1 MEAECS
7 KTDTTTSIEINNHGE
22 TKNMKSNVKL
32 LLNKAHNRLTNNI
45 RTVGLAVLAGIICVA
60 GVQPSYAQTN
70 TVTAQRFAAPTVFQA
85 AGTSAASIQSTV
97 DQFRAAL
104 GVTNNGN
111 NPGLLSGHREINW
124 DGGSPT
130 NATTSLGPTPFT
142 LFLNTRGANITTR
155 GSGFV
160 QAPPSGLADTFG
172 NSSYATI
179 FHAFSPLR
187 LFSPIASNVTEVEF
201 AVPGSNGNTPATTS
215 GFGVVFTDVD
225 SPDGSEPRDRT
236 GNRHASTVIEY
247 FGAHGELLFKSA
259 APASPG
265 DGNLSFLGVVF
276 GDARIARVRIIAGDV
291 APGPDDDRKDIVMMD
306 DFLYGEP
313 TPVF

>member
-1 MEAECS
+1 
-7 KTDTTTSIEINNHGE
+7 
-22 TKNMKSNVKL
+22 MKPNLKL
-32 LLNKAHNRLTNNI
+32 LLNKAQSRLTNNL
-45 RTVGLAVLAGIICVA
+45 RTVVLAVLAGVACVA
-60 GVQPSYAQTN
+60 GVQPTYAQT
-70 TVTAQRFAAPTVFQA
+70 VAAAAQRFVVPTVFQA

-104 GVTNNGN
+104 GATNNGN
-111 NPGLLSGHREINW
+111 NPGQASGHREINW

-130 NATTSLGPTPFT
+130 NAATSLSGTPLT
-142 LFLNTRGANITTR
+142 AFLNTRGANITTR

-160 QAPPSGLADTFG
+160 QAPASGLADTFG

-187 LFSPIASNVTEVEF
+187 LFSPIGSNVTVVEF
-201 AVPGSNGNTPATTS
+201 AVPGSNGNTPATTT

-225 SPDGSEPRDRT
+225 SPDGSRPDDRT

-247 FGAHGELLFKSA
+247 FGTHGELLFKSS

-276 GDARIARVRIIAGDV
+276 DDARIARVKIIAGDA
-291 APGPDDDRKDIVMMD
+291 APGPNDGSADIVMMD

-313 TPVF
+313 TALY

>member
-1 MEAECS
+1 
-7 KTDTTTSIEINNHGE
+7 
-22 TKNMKSNVKL
+22 MKPNLKL
-32 LLNKAHNRLTNNI
+32 LLNKAQSRLTNNL
-45 RTVGLAVLAGIICVA
+45 RTVALAVLAGVACVA
-60 GVQPSYAQTN
+60 GVQPTYAQT
-70 TVTAQRFAAPTVFQA
+70 VAAAAQRFVAPTVFQA

-111 NPGLLSGHREINW
+111 NPGQASGRREINW

-130 NATTSLGPTPFT
+130 NAATSLSGTPLT
-142 LFLNTRGANITTR
+142 AFLNTRGANITTR

-160 QAPPSGLADTFG
+160 QAPASGLADTFG

-187 LFSPIASNVTEVEF
+187 LFSPIGSNVTVVEF
-201 AVPGSNGNTPATTS
+201 AVPGSNGNTPATTT

-225 SPDGSEPRDRT
+225 SPDGSRPDDRT

-247 FGAHGELLFKSA
+247 FGTHGELLFKSS

-276 GDARIARVRIIAGDV
+276 DDARIARVKIIAGDA
-291 APGPDDDRKDIVMMD
+291 APGPNDGSADIVMMD

-313 TPVF
+313 TALY

>member
-1 MEAECS
+1 
-7 KTDTTTSIEINNHGE
+7 
-22 TKNMKSNVKL
+22 MKPNLKL
-32 LLNKAHNRLTNNI
+32 LLNKAQSRLTNNL
-45 RTVGLAVLAGIICVA
+45 RTVVLAVLAGVACVA
-60 GVQPSYAQTN
+60 GVQPTYAQT
-70 TVTAQRFAAPTVFQA
+70 VAAAAQRFVVPTVFQA

-111 NPGLLSGHREINW
+111 NPGQASGHREINW

-130 NATTSLGPTPFT
+130 NAATSLSGTPLT
-142 LFLNTRGANITTR
+142 AFLNTRGANITTR

-160 QAPPSGLADTFG
+160 QAPASGLADTFG

-187 LFSPIASNVTEVEF
+187 LFSPIGSNVTVVEF
-201 AVPGSNGNTPATTS
+201 AVPGSNGNTPATTT

-225 SPDGSEPRDRT
+225 SPDGSRPDDRT

-247 FGAHGELLFKSA
+247 FGTHGELLFKSF

-276 GDARIARVRIIAGDV
+276 DDARIARVKIIAGDA
-291 APGPDDDRKDIVMMD
+291 APGPNDGSADIVMMD

-313 TPVF
+313 TALY

>member
-1 MEAECS
+1 
-7 KTDTTTSIEINNHGE
+7 
-22 TKNMKSNVKL
+22 MKPNLKL
-32 LLNKAHNRLTNNI
+32 LLNKAQSRLTNNLG
-45 RTVGLAVLAGIICVA
+45 TVVLAVLAGVACVA
-60 GVQPSYAQTN
+60 GVQPTYAQT
-70 TVTAQRFAAPTVFQA
+70 VAAAAQRFVAPTVFQA

-111 NPGLLSGHREINW
+111 NPGQSSGHREINW

-130 NATTSLGPTPFT
+130 NAATSLSGTPLT
-142 LFLNTRGANITTR
+142 AFLNTRGANITTR

-160 QAPPSGLADTFG
+160 QAPASGLADTFG

-187 LFSPIASNVTEVEF
+187 LFSPIASNVTVVEF
-201 AVPGSNGNTPATTS
+201 AVPGSNGNTPATTT

-225 SPDGSEPRDRT
+225 SPDGSRPDDRT

-247 FGAHGELLFKSA
+247 FGTHGELLFKSS

-276 GDARIARVRIIAGDV
+276 DDARIARVKIIAGDA
-291 APGPDDDRKDIVMMD
+291 APGPNDGSADIVMMD

-313 TPVF
+313 TALY

>member
-1 MEAECS
+1 
-7 KTDTTTSIEINNHGE
+7 
-22 TKNMKSNVKL
+22 MKPNLKL
-32 LLNKAHNRLTNNI
+32 LLNKAQSRLTNNL
-45 RTVGLAVLAGIICVA
+45 RTVGLAGLAGVTFVA
-60 GVQPSYAQTN
+60 GVQPTYAQT
-70 TVTAQRFAAPTVFQA
+70 VAAAAQRFVAPTVFQA

-111 NPGLLSGHREINW
+111 NPGQSSGHREINW

-130 NATTSLGPTPFT
+130 NAATSLSGTPLT
-142 LFLNTRGANITTR
+142 AFLNTRGANITTR

-160 QAPPSGLADTFG
+160 QAPASGLADTFG

-187 LFSPIASNVTEVEF
+187 LFSPIGSNVTVVEF
-201 AVPGSNGNTPATTS
+201 AVPGSNGNTPATTT

-225 SPDGSEPRDRT
+225 SPDGSRPDDRT

-247 FGAHGELLFKSA
+247 FGTHGELLFKSS

-265 DGNLSFLGVVF
+265 DGNLSFLGIVF
-276 GDARIARVRIIAGDV
+276 DDARIARVKIIAGDA
-291 APGPDDDRKDIVMMD
+291 APGPNDGSADIVMMD

-313 TPVF
+313 TALY

>member
-1 MEAECS
+1 
-7 KTDTTTSIEINNHGE
+7 
-22 TKNMKSNVKL
+22 MKPNLKL
-32 LLNKAHNRLTNNI
+32 LLNKAQSRLTNNL
-45 RTVGLAVLAGIICVA
+45 RTVVLAVLAGVACVA
-60 GVQPSYAQTN
+60 GVQPTYAQT
-70 TVTAQRFAAPTVFQA
+70 VAAAAQRFVAPTVFQA

-111 NPGLLSGHREINW
+111 NPGQASGRREINW

-130 NATTSLGPTPFT
+130 NAATSLSGTPLT
-142 LFLNTRGANITTR
+142 AFLNTRGANITTR

-160 QAPPSGLADTFG
+160 QAPASGLADTFG

-187 LFSPIASNVTEVEF
+187 LFSPIGSNVTVVEF
-201 AVPGSNGNTPATTS
+201 AVPGSNGNTPATTT

-225 SPDGSEPRDRT
+225 SPDGSRPDDRT

-247 FGAHGELLFKSA
+247 FGTHGELLFKSF

-276 GDARIARVRIIAGDV
+276 DDARIARVKIIAGDA
-291 APGPDDDRKDIVMMD
+291 APGPNDGSADIVMMD

-313 TPVF
+313 TALY

>member
-1 MEAECS
+1 MSHFANKR
-7 KTDTTTSIEINNHGE
+7 KT
-22 TKNMKSNVKL
+22 MLFVKL
-32 LLNKAHNRLTNNI
+32 FFWAAGMIT
-45 RTVGLAVLAGIICVA
+45 GLVLA
-60 GVQPSYAQTN
+60 QPAAAQSN
-70 TVTAQRFAAPTVFQA
+70 DFAAKHFVAPTVFQA
-85 AGTSAASIQSTV
+85 AGPSTASIQSTV

-104 GVTNNGN
+104 GTTNNAN
-111 NPGLLSGHREINW
+111 NPGPLASGHREINW

-130 NATTSLGPTPFT
+130 NAATTLTGTPLT
-142 LFLNTRGANITTR
+142 AFLNTRGANITTR

-187 LFSPIASNVTEVEF
+187 LFSPIGSNVTEVEF
-201 AVPGSNGNTPATTS
+201 SVPGSNGNTPATST

-225 SPDGSEPRDRT
+225 SPDGSTPKDRT
-236 GNRHASTVIEY
+236 GNRHASTLIEY
-247 FGAHGELLFKSA
+247 YGTHGELLFTSN

-265 DGNLSFLGVVF
+265 DGNLSFIGVVF
-276 GDARIARVRIIAGDV
+276 GDARVARVKIIAGDV
-291 APGPDDDRKDIVMMD
+291 APGPNDDRKDIVMMD

-313 TPVF
+313 TSVY

>member
-1 MEAECS
+1 
-7 KTDTTTSIEINNHGE
+7 
-22 TKNMKSNVKL
+22 MKPNVKL
-32 LLNKAHNRLTNNI
+32 LLNTAQGRLNNNL
-45 RTVGLAVLAGIICVA
+45 RAVGLAVLASIICGA
-60 GVQPSYAQTN
+60 GVQPAHAQSSAAAAKHF
-70 TVTAQRFAAPTVFQA
+70 VAPTVFQA
-85 AGTSAASIQSTV
+85 AGPSPASIQSTV

-104 GVTNNGN
+104 GIINNGN
-111 NPGLLSGHREINW
+111 NPSQTSGHREINW

-130 NATTSLGPTPFT
+130 NSTTTLSGTPLT
-142 LFLNTRGANITTR
+142 VFLNTRGANITTR
-155 GSGFV
+155 GSGFI

-201 AVPGSNGNTPATTS
+201 AVPGTNGNTPATTT

-225 SPDGSEPRDRT
+225 APDGSGPGDRT
-236 GNRHASTVIEY
+236 KNRHASTLIEY
-247 FGAHGELLFKSA
+247 FGTRGELLFRSS

-265 DGNLSFLGVVF
+265 DGSLSFIGVVF
-276 GDARIARVRIIAGDV
+276 GDARIARVKIIAGDA
-291 APGPDDDRKDIVMMD
+291 APGPNDDRVDIVMMD

-313 TPVF
+313 TSLY

>member
-1 MEAECS
+1 
-7 KTDTTTSIEINNHGE
+7 
-22 TKNMKSNVKL
+22 MKLFS
-32 LLNKAHNRLTNNI
+32 
-45 RTVGLAVLAGIICVA
+45 LAAGMITALVVA
-60 GVQPSYAQTN
+60 QPAAAQTN
-70 TVTAQRFAAPTVFQA
+70 EFAAKQFVAPTVFQA
-85 AGTSAASIQSTV
+85 AGPSATSIQSTV

-104 GVTNNGN
+104 GATNNAN
-111 NPGLLSGHREINW
+111 NPGQASGRREINW

-130 NATTSLGPTPFT
+130 NATTTLTGTPLT
-142 LFLNTRGANITTR
+142 TFLNTRGANITTR

-187 LFSPIASNVTEVEF
+187 LFSPIGSNVTEIEF
-201 AVPGSNGNTPATTS
+201 SVPGSNGNTPATST

-225 SPDGSEPRDRT
+225 SPDGSRFRDRT
-236 GNRHASTVIEY
+236 GNRFPSTLIEY
-247 FGAHGELLFKSA
+247 YGTRGELLFTSN

-265 DGNLSFLGVVF
+265 DGNLSFIGVVF
-276 GDARIARVRIIAGDV
+276 SDARVARVRIIAGDT
-291 APGPDDDRKDIVMMD
+291 APGPNDDRKDIVMMD

-313 TPVF
+313 TPY

>member
-1 MEAECS
+1 
-7 KTDTTTSIEINNHGE
+7 
-22 TKNMKSNVKL
+22 MKPTVKL
-32 LLNKAHNRLTNNI
+32 LLKKAQSSLSNNL
-45 RTVGLAVLAGIICVA
+45 RTVRSSPLSRPLTCLAGA
-60 GVQPSYAQTN
+60 QPALAQSDF
-70 TVTAQRFAAPTVFQA
+70 TAKHFEAPTVFQA
-85 AGTSAASIQSTV
+85 AGPSAASIQGAV

-104 GVTNNGN
+104 GAVNNGN
-111 NPGLLSGHREINW
+111 NSGQTSGRREINW

-130 NATTSLGPTPFT
+130 NAATTLSGTPLT
-142 LFLNTRGANITTR
+142 TFLNTRGANITTR

-187 LFSPIASNVTEVEF
+187 LFSPIGSNVTEVEF
-201 AVPGSNGNTPATTS
+201 SVPGSNGNTPATST
-215 GFGVVFTDVD
+215 GFGVVLTDVD
-225 SPDGSEPRDRT
+225 SPDGSRPGDRT
-236 GNRHASTVIEY
+236 GNRHASTLIEY
-247 FGAHGELLFKSA
+247 FGTHNELLFTSS

-276 GDARIARVRIIAGDV
+276 GDARIARVKIIAGDV
-291 APGPDDDRKDIVMMD
+291 APGPSDDRKDIVMMD

-313 TPVF
+313 TPLY

>member
-1 MEAECS
+1 
-7 KTDTTTSIEINNHGE
+7 
-22 TKNMKSNVKL
+22 MKPNVKP
-32 LLNKAHNRLTNNI
+32 LLNKTQSRLTNNL
-45 RTVGLAVLAGIICVA
+45 RTVVLAVLAGVACVA
-60 GVQPSYAQTN
+60 GVQPTYAQT
-70 TVTAQRFAAPTVFQA
+70 VAAAAQRFVAPTVFQA

-111 NPGLLSGHREINW
+111 NPGQASGHREINW

-130 NATTSLGPTPFT
+130 NAATSLSGTPLT
-142 LFLNTRGANITTR
+142 AFLNTRGANITTR

-160 QAPPSGLADTFG
+160 QAPASGLADTFG

-187 LFSPIASNVTEVEF
+187 LFSPIGSNVTVVEF
-201 AVPGSNGNTPATTS
+201 AVPGSNGNTPATTT

-225 SPDGSEPRDRT
+225 SPDGSRPDDRT

-247 FGAHGELLFKSA
+247 FGTHGELLFKSS

-276 GDARIARVRIIAGDV
+276 DDARIARVKIIAGDA
-291 APGPDDDRKDIVMMD
+291 APGPNDGSADIVMMD

-313 TPVF
+313 TALY

>member
-1 MEAECS
+1 MSTFAS
-7 KTDTTTSIEINNHGE
+7 KRRT
-22 TKNMKSNVKL
+22 L
-32 LLNKAHNRLTNNI
+32 LLVRLFFPAA
-45 RTVGLAVLAGIICVA
+45 GLVA
-60 GVQPSYAQTN
+60 GLILAQPAAAQTN
-70 TVTAQRFAAPTVFQA
+70 DLAAKQFVAPTVFQA
-85 AGTSAASIQSTV
+85 AGPSAASIQSTV

-104 GVTNNGN
+104 GAVNNGN
-111 NPGLLSGHREINW
+111 NPGQASGRREINW

-130 NATTSLGPTPFT
+130 NAATTLTGTPFT
-142 LFLNTRGANITTR
+142 TFLNTRGANIITR

-160 QAPPSGLADTFG
+160 QAPASGLADTFG

-187 LFSPIASNVTEVEF
+187 LFSPIGSNVTQVEF
-201 AVPGSNGNTPATTS
+201 SVPGSNGNTPATST

-225 SPDGSEPRDRT
+225 SPDGSAPRDRT
-236 GNRHASTVIEY
+236 GNRQASTLIQY
-247 FGAHGELLFKSA
+247 FGTHGELLFTSN

-265 DGNLSFLGVVF
+265 DGNLSFIGVVF
-276 GDARIARVRIIAGDV
+276 SDARVARVKIIAGDV
-291 APGPDDDRKDIVMMD
+291 APGPNDDRRDVVMMD

>member
-1 MEAECS
+1 MSTFAS
-7 KTDTTTSIEINNHGE
+7 NRKT
-22 TKNMKSNVKL
+22 MLFVKL
-32 LLNKAHNRLTNNI
+32 FLLAA
-45 RTVGLAVLAGIICVA
+45 GLVTGLVLAQA
-60 GVQPSYAQTN
+60 APAQTN
-70 TVTAQRFAAPTVFQA
+70 DFSARQFVAPTVFQA
-85 AGTSAASIQSTV
+85 AGPSAASIQSTV

-111 NPGLLSGHREINW
+111 NPGQSSGHREINW

-130 NATTSLGPTPFT
+130 NAATSLSGTPLT
-142 LFLNTRGANITTR
+142 AFLNTRGANITTR

-160 QAPPSGLADTFG
+160 QAPASGLADTFG
-172 NSSYATI
+172 NSRYATI

-187 LFSPIASNVTEVEF
+187 LFSPIGSNVTVVEF
-201 AVPGSNGNTPATTS
+201 AVPGSNGNTPATTT

-225 SPDGSEPRDRT
+225 SPDGSRPDDRT

-247 FGAHGELLFKSA
+247 FGTHGELLFKSS

-265 DGNLSFLGVVF
+265 DGNLSFLGIVF
-276 GDARIARVRIIAGDV
+276 DDARIARVNIIAGDA
-291 APGPDDDRKDIVMMD
+291 APGPNDGSADIVMMD

-313 TPVF
+313 TALD